1 MKSIRKTLTRR
12 LSITISLLVIVVLLA
27 ADIGVDT
34 WVQREFNQGLKAK
47 VGMLQS
53 LVN

>member
-47 VGMLQS
+47 LACFKA
-53 LVN
+53 